1 MTTMISTNDLT
12 SVAGGVTHGSPAST
26 SARYKEMCLAPDPR
40 TARAQ
45 YDWMRAHEIPDASE
59 APGVKHRV
67 VQAIGDLCGWSGAP
81 KK

>member
-1 MTTMISTNDLT
+1 MTTISTTHLMT
-12 SVAGGVTHGSPAST
+12 VTGGVTHGAAGSRQAQYT
-26 SARYKEMCLAPDPR
+26 EMCTKPDR
-40 TARAQ
+40 ATARSQ

-67 VQAIGDLCGWSGAP
+67 VSAIGDLCGWSP

>member
-1 MTTMISTNDLT
+1 MTTITTSDLSSTI
-12 SVAGGVTHGSPAST
+12 GGVTHGAPG
-26 SARYKEMCLAPDPR
+26 SARAQYTEMCRTPDPR

-67 VQAIGDLCGWSGAP
+67 VQAIGKLCGWPTG
-81 KK
+81 K

>member
-1 MTTMISTNDLT
+1 MQTLDHHEL
-12 SVAGGVTHGSPAST
+12 VAITGGVTQGAPGT
-26 SARYKEMCLAPDPR
+26 QKLRYREMCTVPDAK

-67 VQAIGDLCGWSGAP
+67 VDAVGKLCGW
-81 KK
+81 K

>member
-1 MTTMISTNDLT
+1 VDQFH
-12 SVAGGVTHGSPAST
+12 A
-26 SARYKEMCLAPDPR
+26 ARINPR

-67 VQAIGDLCGWSGAP
+67 VQAIGDLCGWSGTS

>member
-1 MTTMISTNDLT
+1 MTTLSITDLT
-12 SVAGGVTHGSPAST
+12 AVTGGVTHGSAGSRSP
-26 SARYKEMCLAPDPR
+26 RYAEMCRTPDPR

-67 VQAIGDLCGWSGAP
+67 VAAIGNLCGW
-81 KK
+81 K

>member
-1 MTTMISTNDLT
+1 MTTISTNELAT
-12 SVAGGVTHGSPAST
+12 IAGGVTHGGAGSR
-26 SARYKEMCLAPDPR
+26 SAQYKEMCTAPDPK

-67 VQAIGDLCGWSGAP
+67 VQAIGQLCGWP
-81 KK
+81 DKP

>member
-1 MTTMISTNDLT
+1 MTIAKIDLEL
-12 SVAGGVTHGSPAST
+12 VVGGVTHGGPGSRNAQ
-26 SARYKEMCLAPDPR
+26 YMEMCVKPDR
-40 TARAQ
+40 ATARAQ

-67 VQAIGDLCGWSGAP
+67 VQAIGNLCGWSD

>member
-1 MTTMISTNDLT
+1 MMTISISDLT
-12 SVAGGVTHGSPAST
+12 TVTGGVTHGSAGSRN
-26 SARYKEMCLAPDPR
+26 AQYKEMCMTPNRD

-67 VQAIGDLCGWSGAP
+67 VSAIGSLCGWSD